1 MLNLSINFFEK
12 NQIMPSS
19 LNSTSYE
26 ISIPIDGLQFYNYNN
41 AFTLESGDTLP
52 EITIGYHTF
61 GKLNETK
68 NNVIWVCHALTAN
81 SDVSDWWKNM
91 FGEGKIFDPK
101 KHFIVCA
108 NILGSCYGSTGARSI
123 SSNTQQ
129 AYGTDFPLVTI
140 RDIVRAHNLLRQ
152 HLDIAEIEL
161 CIGGSCGG
169 HQVMEFAYLIPE
181 KINKI
186 ALLVSSARE
195 TAWAI
200 ATHAAQRLAIQADS
214 TWQEDNN
221 RAGQNGLKAARG
233 MALLGYR
240 TFDSYTKSQ
249 TDESE
254 KLDDFK
260 AASYIN
266 YQGKKLQDRFY
277 AQCYFSLTKTLD
289 THHMGRGR
297 GGIGIALE
305 KLKMPAFILSIESD
319 ILIPPV
325 EQHQLA
331 EHLPN
336 ATFISLN
343 SNYGHDGFLVEAE
356 TINELLL
363 EWFL

>member
-1 MLNLSINFFEK
+1 MPSTLNLSTYK
-12 NQIMPSS
+12 
-19 LNSTSYE
+19 
-26 ISIPIDGLQFYNYNN
+26 IPIQIDGLQLYNYNN
-41 AFTLESGDTLP
+41 AFTLESGDALP

-61 GKLNETK
+61 GKLNEQK

-91 FGEGKIFDPK
+91 FGEGKIFDPE

-108 NILGSCYGSTGARSI
+108 NILGSCYGSTCARSI
-123 SSNTQQ
+123 SPKTQK
-129 AYGTDFPLVTI
+129 AYGVNFPLITI
-140 RDIVRAHNLLRQ
+140 RDIARTLDLLRQ
-152 HLDIAEIEL
+152 HLGIREIEL

-181 KINKI
+181 KIKKI
-186 ALLVSSARE
+186 ALLVTSARE

-200 ATHAAQRLAIQADS
+200 ATHSAQRLAIQADS
-214 TWQEDNN
+214 TWQDDHD

-233 MALLGYR
+233 IALLGYR
-240 TFDSYTKSQ
+240 TFDSYAKSQ

-254 KLDDFK
+254 KLDNFK

-266 YQGKKLQDRFY
+266 YQGQKLQNRFF

-297 GGIGIALE
+297 GGVRAALG
-305 KLKMPAFILSIESD
+305 KLKMPAFILSITSD
-319 ILIPPV
+319 LLIPPV

-331 EHLPN
+331 AHLPN
-336 ATFISLN
+336 ANFFSLD
-343 SNYGHDGFLVEAE
+343 SNYGHDGFLVEAK

-363 EWFL
+363 KWSLVTVND

>member
-1 MLNLSINFFEK
+1 MLPIT
-12 NQIMPSS
+12 NQI
-19 LNSTSYE
+19 SYK
-26 ISIPIDGLQFYNYNN
+26 IPIHIDGLQFYNYNN
-41 AFTLESGDTLP
+41 AFTLESGEVLP
-52 EITIGYHTF
+52 EITIGFHTF
-61 GKLNETK
+61 GKLNESK

-91 FGEGKIFDPK
+91 FGAGKVFDPEK
-101 KHFIVCA
+101 YFIVCA
-108 NILGSCYGSTGARSI
+108 NILGSCYGSTCARSI
-123 SSNTQQ
+123 SPKTQK
-129 AYGTDFPLVTI
+129 AYGVEFPLISI
-140 RDIVRAHNLLRQ
+140 RDIAQAHELLRQ
-152 HLDIAEIEL
+152 HLGINEIEL

-186 ALLVSSARE
+186 ALLVTSARE

-200 ATHAAQRLAIQADS
+200 ATHTAQRLAIQADS
-214 TWQEDNN
+214 TWQDDSDQ
-221 RAGQNGLKAARG
+221 AGGNGLKAARG

-240 TFDSYTKSQ
+240 TFDAYIKTQ

-254 KLDDFK
+254 KLEDFK

-297 GGIGIALE
+297 GGIDIALG
-305 KLKMPAFILSIESD
+305 KLKMPAFVLSIESD
-319 ILIPPV
+319 QLIPPP
-325 EQHQLA
+325 EQFQLA

-336 ATFISLN
+336 ATFVSLE
-343 SNYGHDGFLVEAE
+343 SPFGHDGFLVEAE
-356 TINELLL
+356 TINETLLK
-363 EWFL
+363 WVQ

>member
-1 MLNLSINFFEK
+1 MTSAIN
-12 NQIMPSS
+12 SS
-19 LNSTSYE
+19 SYE
-26 ISIPIDGLQFYNYNN
+26 IPIPIEGLKFYNYNN
-41 AFTLESGDTLP
+41 VFTLESGDTFS

-61 GKLNETK
+61 GKLNEQR

-91 FGEGKIFDPK
+91 FGAGKIFDPE

-108 NILGSCYGSTGARSI
+108 NILGSCYGSTCARSI
-123 SSNTQQ
+123 VSKTQK
-129 AYGTDFPLVTI
+129 AYGINFPLITI
-140 RDIVRAHNLLRQ
+140 RDIVRAHDLLRQ
-152 HLDIAEIEL
+152 HLEIVEIEL

-169 HQVMEFAYLIPE
+169 HQVMEFAYLFPE
-181 KINKI
+181 KIKKI
-186 ALLVSSARE
+186 ALLATSARE

-200 ATHAAQRLAIQADS
+200 ATHTAQRLAIQADS
-214 TWQEDNN
+214 TWQDDDD

-233 MALLGYR
+233 IALLGYR
-240 TFDSYTKSQ
+240 TFDSYVQAQ
-249 TDESE
+249 TDHSE
-254 KLDDFK
+254 KLDNFK

-289 THHMGRGR
+289 THHMGRDR
-297 GGIGIALE
+297 GGIKSALE

-336 ATFISLN
+336 ANFVSLD
-343 SNYGHDGFLVEAE
+343 SSYGHDGFLVEAE
-356 TINELLL
+356 TINELLM
-363 EWFL
+363 EWMNEF

>member
-1 MLNLSINFFEK
+1 M
-12 NQIMPSS
+12 SS
-19 LNSTSYE
+19 LLNPHTYE
-26 ISIPIDGLQFYNYNN
+26 IPIPIDGLQFYNYNN
-41 AFTLESGDTLP
+41 VFTLESGDSLS

-61 GKLNETK
+61 GKLNEHK

-81 SDVSDWWKNM
+81 SDISDWWKNM
-91 FGEGKIFDPK
+91 FGEGKTFDPE

-108 NILGSCYGSTGARSI
+108 NILGSCYGSTCARSI
-123 SSNTQQ
+123 SPKTQK
-129 AYGTDFPLVTI
+129 AYGVDFPLTTI
-140 RDIVRAHNLLRQ
+140 RDIVRVHDLLRQ
-152 HLDIAEIEL
+152 HLEITEIDL

-169 HQVMEFAYLIPE
+169 HQVMEFAHLIPE
-181 KINKI
+181 KIKKI
-186 ALLVSSARE
+186 ALLVTSARE

-214 TWQEDNN
+214 TWQDDDD

-240 TFDSYTKSQ
+240 TFDSYTNTQ
-249 TDESE
+249 TDVSE

-266 YQGKKLQDRFY
+266 YQGKKLQNRFY

-297 GGIGIALE
+297 GGIGNALE

-319 ILIPPV
+319 LLIPPV
-325 EQHQLA
+325 EQYQLA

-336 ATFISLN
+336 ANFISLE

-363 EWFL
+363 EWMNEF